1 MEKTG
6 LERPIRRV
14 LCPVQL
20 TDFSGGLLRV
30 GSSLANRYDAD
41 LFAVHVLNDNHARP
55 DAARRVGGRPSAQ
68 EAAIRI
74 RGLIRANSHGDPRDV
89 TSAVRHGDPINE
101 ILAYADRMAADLIV
115 VGRSVPARWTRSNAV
130 TTGCEDAVARDLA
143 PGARCAVLSIETIDE
158 NGSAAPALPKAFRH
172 IVCGV
177 DFSRPSLYA
186 VSQATA
192 MAVEAAGFL
201 TLVHVVP
208 HPTQSWPNKLPRLIQ
223 RLRNLV
229 GRDVRSACGVREIV
243 TAGRPVDELLKVVRR
258 ESADLLVLGIADRAG
273 ANESAGTLAAIA
285 RQQAQIPVLLVP
297 WSGAD
302 SPEPDNRRTC
312 AASCESVVSGIAFA
326 ADVQ

>member
-1 MEKTG
+1 MERT
-6 LERPIRRV
+6 IRRV

-20 TDFSGGLLRV
+20 TDFSGGLVRV
-30 GSSLANRYDAD
+30 GSAFASRCDAD
-41 LFAVHVLNDNHARP
+41 LFAVHVLNHARP

-74 RGLIRANSHGDPRDV
+74 RGLIRANSDVDPRDV
-89 TSAVRHGDPINE
+89 TSAVRHGDPVKE

-115 VGRSVPARWTRSNAV
+115 VGRSVRPRWPRFGAV
-130 TTGCEDAVARDLA
+130 TTGGEDAVARDLA
-143 PGARCAVLSIETIDE
+143 PRARCAVLSIETVDE
-158 NGSAAPALPKAFRH
+158 NGSVAPALPKAFRH

-186 VSQATA
+186 VSHAIRL
-192 MAVEAAGFL
+192 AVKAAGFL

-208 HPTQSWPNKLPRLIQ
+208 HQTDSWPNKLPRLIH

-243 TAGRPVDELLKVVRR
+243 AVGRPVDELLKVVRR

-273 ANESAGTLAAIA
+273 TNESAGTLAAIA
-285 RQQAQIPVLLVP
+285 REQAEIPVLLVP
-297 WSGAD
+297 CPGGD
-302 SPEPDNRRTC
+302 FPERDDPPTC
-312 AASCESVVSGIAFA
+312 AGSSASVASGIGFESE
-326 ADVQ
+326 DVQ